1 MATQQPTPR
10 GPDIADLVCRDIQA
24 RAALGERKY
33 GERLRP
39 NNGRRGLQDLFEELL
54 DAAMYCK
61 QLLVEEESKG
71 GA

>member
-1 MATQQPTPR
+1 
-10 GPDIADLVCRDIQA
+10 VCRDIQA